1 MWIGESDVG
10 DGEPTRVPKRNMDW
24 PYCIIDGACAN
35 SPKCTDCRRVK
46 DSDGMGWSRCRQKA
60 WK

>member
-35 SPKCTDCRRVK
+35 SPFCEEGRKVVRSERDE
-46 DSDGMGWSRCRQKA
+46 
-60 WK
+60 